1 MKFLKPLLLLLVV
14 GVLGAIGFI
23 YSGAYP
29 IGADDAHTKP
39 VYMALETLRERSIA
53 VRSGDISVPALD
65 DSQMLLSGGADYNDM
80 CASCHLKPGKTESDM
95 SIGLYPKPPNL
106 AMPADMHGEGQ
117 DEHDHGDEKAS
128 AARQFW
134 IIKHGLKMTAMPAW
148 GATHDDQRIWAMVAF
163 LQKLP
168 SLTPEQY
175 QILTARGKGDSGM
188 DHADAAPAAAPP
200 LGGDAHGGHGGMDMS
215 QMPMSEAGSAA
226 PDAEKAVE
234 AFRSALRVGDRAVLS
249 YWLTDDL
256 LVYEGGG
263 AERSRDEFLALHA
276 GADAAFLKASKVDL
290 LKRVSGSSGD
300 SAWVNS
306 EYRIRGQSSKGRPI
320 DVLNTETIL
329 LRKTPQGWRVQHVH
343 WSSQDYAAVAAPSA

>member
-1 MKFLKPLLLLLVV
+1 
-14 GVLGAIGFI
+14 
-23 YSGAYP
+23 
-29 IGADDAHTKP
+29 
-39 VYMALETLRERSIA
+39 
-53 VRSGDISVPALD
+53 
-65 DSQMLLSGGADYNDM
+65 
-80 CASCHLKPGKTESDM
+80 
-95 SIGLYPKPPNL
+95 
-106 AMPADMHGEGQ
+106 
-117 DEHDHGDEKAS
+117 
-128 AARQFW
+128 
-134 IIKHGLKMTAMPAW
+134 MTAMPAW

-175 QILTARGKGDSGM
+175 QILTARGEGDSGM

-200 LGGDAHGGHGGMDMS
+200 SAGDAHGGHGGMDMS
-215 QMPMSEAGSAA
+215 QMPMSEAGSAT

-234 AFRSALRVGDRAVLS
+234 AFRSALRAGDRAVLS

-320 DVLNTETIL
+320 DVLSTETIL